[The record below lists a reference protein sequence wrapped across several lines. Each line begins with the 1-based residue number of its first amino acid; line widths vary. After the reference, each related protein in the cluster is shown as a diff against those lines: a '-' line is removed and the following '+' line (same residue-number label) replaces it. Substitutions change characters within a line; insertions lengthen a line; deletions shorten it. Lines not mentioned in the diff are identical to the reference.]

1 MRSFDFEGL
10 ELLHC
15 FRPNDIIKAK
25 VITEQLGGKES
36 STALSTMDD
45 ELGVVF
51 SRSESTGVLMI
62 PRSWH
67 QSQCPISGRKE
78 RRKNAPPP
86 GLSGNSGE
94 EPMQD

>member
-1 MRSFDFEGL
+1 MDQVDPSNYQLLKTTFQGIIFKENVRSFDLEGI
-10 ELLHC
+10 ELLQC

-36 STALSTMDD
+36 STALSTLDD

-51 SRSESTGVLMI
+51 SRSEATGVLMI

-67 QSQCPISGRKE
+67 
-78 RRKNAPPP
+78 
-86 GLSGNSGE
+86 
-94 EPMQD
+94 